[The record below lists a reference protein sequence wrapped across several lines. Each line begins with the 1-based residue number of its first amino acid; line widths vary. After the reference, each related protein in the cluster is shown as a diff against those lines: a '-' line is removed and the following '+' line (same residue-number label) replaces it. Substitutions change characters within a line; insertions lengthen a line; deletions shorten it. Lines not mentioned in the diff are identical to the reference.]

1 MRCEENNHRFPL
13 LMGVHFV
20 AVTVVTVPIDWTVCY
35 AKLIY
40 KWFMLSMC
48 GFHDIQRMLD
58 YPTS

>member
-1 MRCEENNHRFPL
+1 
-13 LMGVHFV
+13 MGVHFV